1 MREKQGREEGEK
13 KEGTKR
19 ELGQCGEGPP
29 RGQGPPG
36 RPLITASGDKMD
48 LVSALWKLVLG
59 SRDINLDIEMIYPDP
74 TPRSAL

>member
-1 MREKQGREEGEK
+1 MLGGERKEEGREGRRD
-13 KEGTKR
+13 R
-19 ELGQCGEGPP
+19 ELGQRGEGP

-36 RPLITASGDKMD
+36 RPLITASGDKMH

-59 SRDINLDIEMIYPDP
+59 PRDINLDIEMIYPDP